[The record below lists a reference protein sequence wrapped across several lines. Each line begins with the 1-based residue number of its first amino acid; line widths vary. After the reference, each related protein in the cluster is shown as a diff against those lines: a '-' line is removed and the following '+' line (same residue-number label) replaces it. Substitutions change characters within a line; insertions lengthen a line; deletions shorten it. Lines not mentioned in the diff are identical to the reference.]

1 MRILFW
7 SSTFWPN
14 VGGVEVLAARLLPAL
29 RTRGYEF
36 TVVTPKSHSA
46 LPDQEKYQGIPIHR
60 FSFRNDSTPSIIDY
74 VIEMREKVVK
84 LKHTFDPD
92 LIHINAVGRG
102 DFFHLVTNTAYKAPF
117 LVTLHGQWEKRI
129 EPIVEHTLRNAD
141 WVAGC
146 SAAII
151 ERGRQLVPEIV
162 SHSSVIHNGFELP
175 LLTPQPLPFDAPR
188 ILCLGRLAQQKGFDL
203 ALGAF
208 RSIIMRFPRAR
219 LIIAGNGPART
230 ELEKQAAKEKISHAV
245 EFIGWVAPEGVPALI
260 NDATM
265 VLMPSRQD
273 SFPLVALEAAGMAR
287 PVVATRVGGLPEIV
301 LHKQTGLL
309 VDKEDREGLA
319 QAVFFLIDNPDAAV
333 QMGNAA
339 RRRVETA
346 FSWERHVD
354 AYDALYRQLIKQTSL
369 SKGKNRRSA
378 EKVPDLL

>member
-1 MRILFW
+1 
-7 SSTFWPN
+7 
-14 VGGVEVLAARLLPAL
+14 
-29 RTRGYEF
+29 
-36 TVVTPKSHSA
+36 
-46 LPDQEKYQGIPIHR
+46 
-60 FSFRNDSTPSIIDY
+60 
-74 VIEMREKVVK
+74 
-84 LKHTFDPD
+84 
-92 LIHINAVGRG
+92 
-102 DFFHLVTNTAYKAPF
+102 
-117 LVTLHGQWEKRI
+117 
-129 EPIVEHTLRNAD
+129 
-141 WVAGC
+141 
-146 SAAII
+146 
-151 ERGRQLVPEIV
+151 
-162 SHSSVIHNGFELP
+162 
-175 LLTPQPLPFDAPR
+175 
-188 ILCLGRLAQQKGFDL
+188 LGRLAQQKGFDL